1 MIIGTGDRDSLG
13 VFIESLSYMHNM
25 EKIWENCG
33 VDFKNGNEVACKW
46 KKKKFVKK
54 SNTNY

>member
-1 MIIGTGDRDSLG
+1 MIIGTGDRNSLR
-13 VFIESLSYMHNM
+13 VFIKSLSELHNM
-25 EKIWENCG
+25 VKTWENHG
-33 VDFKNGNEVACKW
+33 VDFQKGNEVACKW